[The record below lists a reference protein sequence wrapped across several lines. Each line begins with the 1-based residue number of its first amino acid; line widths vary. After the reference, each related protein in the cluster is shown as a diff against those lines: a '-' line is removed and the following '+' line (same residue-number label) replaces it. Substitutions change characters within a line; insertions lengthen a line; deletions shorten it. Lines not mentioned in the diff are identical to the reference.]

1 MTRYFSVPLLVLGL
15 WLSAI
20 GVPRALAGC
29 IPSGP
34 AILSG
39 ATVKCS
45 AGSIQTGRIGD
56 GPNGAPIYGNNVTV
70 NVNNGAAISVIDSNT
85 ISLGSNA
92 VITLG
97 TGSGASILVQT
108 TTTSAGAN
116 IGQYGKGDNTI
127 EFNNNSTLI
136 INSNASVVAAGP
148 QETEE
153 AINPIGSGNTIINYG
168 TIKAGASSAIFFENV
183 GTTGASPRNTVDNY
197 GIIDAR
203 GGSNPV
209 TGGEAI
215 GSFGAVGIN
224 ITNETGAAIYGNL
237 DLQDGN
243 DNVTLL
249 TGSLITGSLDGG
261 GGTNVLNLDAV
272 GGASDSLAGV
282 VQNFQYLDKTGAGTW
297 ALTGSVGQSSGA
309 PLAVTVQGGTLV
321 LTGNNAGF
329 NGSVTIDS
337 GATLEARAQSLPPY
351 INDLSGRLL
360 LSQPT
365 ADNGTY
371 AGTIVG
377 PGIVTKI
384 GGGTVALTGSS
395 TYSGGTYFNEG
406 ALAVGADSA
415 LGAPT
420 GALTFYGGT
429 LQLTDSFNLSA
440 SRPITLNGPSVSD
453 PGGGTIDTNGYQTT
467 VAQAITGVGGL
478 VVADSSGTD
487 AGAVILTGANTYTGG
502 TTINAGT
509 LQLGNGG
516 TTGSIV
522 GNVVDNSNLAFNRS
536 DAVTFPGLISGTG
549 VVSQA
554 GTGSTTLPTANTYSG
569 GTFLSA
575 GTLIVGNNAALGT
588 GALTVATNPTGTTTL
603 GNTAA
608 ASSLA
613 NAITLNPSA
622 NLIVAGS
629 NPLLLSGTISGG
641 GALTK
646 NGASTLVLTA
656 DNSYSGGTT
665 INTGTLQVGNG
676 GATGSLG
683 SGPVLDNSALVFNRS
698 GAVTVPGAITGTGSL
713 TQQGVAG
720 GTLVLTGANSY
731 GGGTTISAGT
741 LQLGDGGTSGSITGN
756 VLDNG
761 TLAFNR
767 TDVVTFGGTISG
779 SGSVLQAGSGMTV
792 LNANN
797 PFTGGTM
804 VNSGVLVVGDTANP
818 GAALSGGGATSIA
831 AGATLAGYGSITGP
845 VTNNGTIAVGNA
857 LAQFASGPNG
867 TLTVNGNLVN
877 NGVADIASAGTPGN
891 TLLVNGNYTG
901 GASSNVTL
909 KTILNGGGA
918 LSNQF
923 TDRLLV
929 TGSADP
935 STVTINAAGTG
946 GHTAIDVPDAADGI
960 SIIQVAGAAAE
971 NTFTLAGGY
980 VTGGTPYQ
988 YHLYAYGPGSPNGPA
1003 FAPQSLVGNAGNN
1016 WDYRLQNVYVTP
1028 EGPLPRSSRHRSSRR
1043 SVPANRR
1050 TPVPPPVPPGARPEV
1065 APQVPAYLTTPTAL
1079 FNAYFQDLDSLHR
1092 RLGEIRDDQLQGST
1106 AQGEVFLRTYGS
1118 LFNYTTNRSFTDYG
1132 YNSSQDYAATQFG
1145 GNWIARNN
1153 TDGTL
1158 RVGMAGTIGRLW
1170 FEPSAVDG
1178 ASKGLFNTQSLAGT
1192 VTWQSRKGW
1201 YVDEIV
1207 MGGMFDGTVT
1217 TASRGQTLGFN
1228 GTSFAFSGE
1237 AGYPIPLGWQGLSF
1251 EPQVQAVY
1259 QHLGF
1264 SQRTDVDDIAVDM
1277 GSPDQGIVRGGFRV
1291 TKLITGPDGML
1302 FTPYLKGNVLQ
1313 GLGGGDTVN
1322 LGGVPFGTGK
1332 FGTALQAGGGVTGTL
1347 THNVSVYGD
1356 VAWQHNVGGDGGSRG
1371 WALNGGLRFAFGEA
1385 PPAATSA
1392 AVVPI
1397 AMQPARSYL
1406 VFFDWDKATLTDR
1419 ARQIIA
1425 QAADASFHTQVTR
1438 IEVNG
1443 YTDTSGAPKYNQAL
1457 SVRRA
1462 EAVTAELVRHGV
1474 PRGEITVQ
1482 GFGETHLLVPTG
1494 PGVREP
1500 QNRRVEIILR

>member
-1 MTRYFSVPLLVLGL
+1 M
-15 WLSAI
+15 
-20 GVPRALAGC
+20 
-29 IPSGP
+29 
-34 AILSG
+34 
-39 ATVKCS
+39 
-45 AGSIQTGRIGD
+45 
-56 GPNGAPIYGNNVTV
+56 
-70 NVNNGAAISVIDSNT
+70 
-85 ISLGSNA
+85 
-92 VITLG
+92 
-97 TGSGASILVQT
+97 
-108 TTTSAGAN
+108 
-116 IGQYGKGDNTI
+116 
-127 EFNNNSTLI
+127 
-136 INSNASVVAAGP
+136 
-148 QETEE
+148 
-153 AINPIGSGNTIINYG
+153 
-168 TIKAGASSAIFFENV
+168 
-183 GTTGASPRNTVDNY
+183 
-197 GIIDAR
+197 
-203 GGSNPV
+203 

-641 GALTK
+641 G
-646 NGASTLVLTA
+646 
-656 DNSYSGGTT
+656 
-665 INTGTLQVGNG
+665 
-676 GATGSLG
+676 
-683 SGPVLDNSALVFNRS
+683 
-698 GAVTVPGAITGTGSL
+698 
-713 TQQGVAG
+713 
-720 GTLVLTGANSY
+720 
-731 GGGTTISAGT
+731 
-741 LQLGDGGTSGSITGN
+741 
-756 VLDNG
+756 
-761 TLAFNR
+761 
-767 TDVVTFGGTISG
+767 
-779 SGSVLQAGSGMTV
+779 
-792 LNANN
+792 
-797 PFTGGTM
+797 
-804 VNSGVLVVGDTANP
+804 
-818 GAALSGGGATSIA
+818 
-831 AGATLAGYGSITGP
+831 
-845 VTNNGTIAVGNA
+845 
-857 LAQFASGPNG
+857 
-867 TLTVNGNLVN
+867 
-877 NGVADIASAGTPGN
+877 
-891 TLLVNGNYTG
+891 
-901 GASSNVTL
+901 
-909 KTILNGGGA
+909 
-918 LSNQF
+918 
-923 TDRLLV
+923 
-929 TGSADP
+929 
-935 STVTINAAGTG
+935 
-946 GHTAIDVPDAADGI
+946 
-960 SIIQVAGAAAE
+960 
-971 NTFTLAGGY
+971 
-980 VTGGTPYQ
+980 
-988 YHLYAYGPGSPNGPA
+988 
-1003 FAPQSLVGNAGNN
+1003 
-1016 WDYRLQNVYVTP
+1016 
-1028 EGPLPRSSRHRSSRR
+1028 
-1043 SVPANRR
+1043 
-1050 TPVPPPVPPGARPEV
+1050 
-1065 APQVPAYLTTPTAL
+1065 
-1079 FNAYFQDLDSLHR
+1079 
-1092 RLGEIRDDQLQGST
+1092 
-1106 AQGEVFLRTYGS
+1106 
-1118 LFNYTTNRSFTDYG
+1118 
-1132 YNSSQDYAATQFG
+1132 
-1145 GNWIARNN
+1145 
-1153 TDGTL
+1153 
-1158 RVGMAGTIGRLW
+1158 
-1170 FEPSAVDG
+1170 
-1178 ASKGLFNTQSLAGT
+1178 
-1192 VTWQSRKGW
+1192 
-1201 YVDEIV
+1201 
-1207 MGGMFDGTVT
+1207 
-1217 TASRGQTLGFN
+1217 
-1228 GTSFAFSGE
+1228 
-1237 AGYPIPLGWQGLSF
+1237 
-1251 EPQVQAVY
+1251 
-1259 QHLGF
+1259 
-1264 SQRTDVDDIAVDM
+1264 
-1277 GSPDQGIVRGGFRV
+1277 
-1291 TKLITGPDGML
+1291 
-1302 FTPYLKGNVLQ
+1302 
-1313 GLGGGDTVN
+1313 
-1322 LGGVPFGTGK
+1322 
-1332 FGTALQAGGGVTGTL
+1332 
-1347 THNVSVYGD
+1347 
-1356 VAWQHNVGGDGGSRG
+1356 
-1371 WALNGGLRFAFGEA
+1371 EA